1 MPSLFYRIIFFLK
14 CQNASS
20 PKIFPPPEHM
30 PNGSGASFCRIL
42 HGQRTDALLFPAYCC
57 TAIGLT
63 ANILPSY
70 QLSAKNRFAPIKRI
84 R

>member
-1 MPSLFYRIIFFLK
+1 MSKRIFAENL
-14 CQNASS
+14 
-20 PKIFPPPEHM
+20 PPPEHM